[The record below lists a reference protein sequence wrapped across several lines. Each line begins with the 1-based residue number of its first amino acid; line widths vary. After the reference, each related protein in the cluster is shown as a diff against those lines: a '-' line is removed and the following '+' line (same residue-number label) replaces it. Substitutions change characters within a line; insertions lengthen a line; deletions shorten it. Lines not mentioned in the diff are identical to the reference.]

1 MTSYT
6 LKYALLA
13 ASVACMPVLATA
25 QAAAP
30 ATASAATASGY
41 VPPHVQ
47 HAPYGEVRIVVPLTT
62 NDPNIQK
69 MKLRNVANALG
80 AAEQWKGKF
89 VVTFVM
95 YAKGISFLEN
105 PDDATRKQIDELKA
119 KGVRFE
125 VCNNTMREQGVN
137 FHDLYHVSDADIVPS
152 GFGEVAW
159 LQAREH
165 YVIVPVD

>member
-1 MTSYT
+1 MARYT

-13 ASVACMPVLATA
+13 ASVACMPVLAAA
-25 QAAAP
+25 QTVAPAAA
-30 ATASAATASGY
+30 SAY
-41 VPPHVQ
+41 VSPHVQ

-62 NDPNIQK
+62 NDHNIQQ
-69 MKLRNVANALG
+69 MKLRNVANAIDAG
-80 AAEQWKGKF
+80 AQWKGKF

-95 YAKGISFLEN
+95 YAKGISFLET
-105 PDDATRKQIDELKA
+105 PDDATRKQIDALKA

-125 VCNNTMREQGVN
+125 VCNNTLREQGVN
-137 FHDLYHVSDADIVPS
+137 FHDLYHVSEADIVPS

-165 YVIVPVD
+165 YVIDPVD